1 VTAEL
6 HLTEKSQ
13 EFANC
18 RIKSLQINGQML
30 DLGWQ
35 LMPQSV
41 LNLAAVPLVRH
52 PWQQG

>member
-1 VTAEL
+1 VTAKL

-13 EFANC
+13 EFVNC
-18 RIKSLQINGQML
+18 RIKFLQIDGQTL
-30 DLGWQ
+30 DLRWQ

-52 PWQQG
+52 P